1 MEVDLANG
9 EGSKVFEEGGE
20 MGSRWGNG
28 VFGRLTL
35 LFLSGSGR
43 LERPGLSLKGNG
55 SGWDGIGKF
64 AGRNCC
70 FVKVKCGRL
79 RGRRR
84 GNKLENRREASF
96 KWCCRVAVMPG
107 VTDSFNTVHYCD
119 FYDC

>member
-20 MGSRWGNG
+20 MGSSWGNG

-55 SGWDGIGKF
+55 SGGDGIEKF
-64 AGRNCC
+64 GGRNCC
-70 FVKVKCGRL
+70 IVKVECGRL
-79 RGRRR
+79 RWRRR
-84 GNKLENRREASF
+84 GKRLEKRKEAGF
-96 KWCCRVAVMPG
+96 R
-107 VTDSFNTVHYCD
+107 
-119 FYDC
+119 

>member
-9 EGSKVFEEGGE
+9 EGSKVFEEGNE

-55 SGWDGIGKF
+55 SGWDAIEKF

-79 RGRRR
+79 RWRRR
-84 GNKLENRREASF
+84 GMRLENRREASF

-107 VTDSFNTVHYCD
+107 VTDSFNTVHYYD

>member
-9 EGSKVFEEGGE
+9 EGRKVFEEGGAK
-20 MGSRWGNG
+20 GSGRGNG

-35 LFLSGSGR
+35 LYLSGSGR

-55 SGWDGIGKF
+55 SGWDGIEKF

-70 FVKVKCGRL
+70 FVKVKCARL

-84 GNKLENRREASF
+84 GKRL
-96 KWCCRVAVMPG
+96 
-107 VTDSFNTVHYCD
+107 
-119 FYDC
+119 